1 MRTPTPWI
9 LPSQPIARTDLLASG
24 VSARMLRTRLGS
36 GDLVQVRRGV
46 YLRTDAWPTDA
57 AGRHVVSARA
67 EQTVH
72 TAAVVSHQ
80 SAALIL
86 GLPTPGF
93 GHWEDQPVSV
103 TLPVTG
109 NSTSSA
115 TAIHHTGPLPAGQ
128 VQRDKEGY
136 LVTTPARTAVDL
148 AADLPLP
155 EALVL
160 LDSAA
165 RLICASLVNEI
176 RRRDYANP
184 QLVRAAGDLLEQ
196 AVTTVRATRL
206 RPALALV
213 NPSRESVAESLSAGH
228 MRLSGLPTPRFQA
241 EIRTPIG
248 TLYPDFLWDDLKLI
262 GECDGAIKYNDASGY
277 VLEKE
282 REQVL
287 RDLGYRFVRW
297 LAKEIMLRP
306 DVVMERIARALA
318 W

>member
-9 LPSQPIARTDLLASG
+9 LPTQPIARTDLLASG
-24 VSARMLRTRLGS
+24 VTPRMLRTRLGS

-46 YLRTDAWPTDA
+46 FLRAEAWPADA
-57 AGRHVVSARA
+57 AGQHLVAARA

-72 TAAVVSHQ
+72 TSAVISHE
-80 SAALIL
+80 SAALVL
-86 GLPTPGF
+86 GLQTPGF
-93 GHWEDQPVSV
+93 SHWEDGPVSL

-109 NSTSSA
+109 HSMSSA
-115 TAIHHTGPLPAGQ
+115 TVTHHTGPLPAGQ

-148 AADLPLP
+148 AAALPLP

-165 RLICASLVNEI
+165 RLICASLVNPV

-184 QLVRAAGDLLEQ
+184 HLVRAAVDLLEQ
-196 AVTTVRATRL
+196 AATTVRATRL

-213 NPSRESVAESLSAGH
+213 DPSRESVAESLSAAH
-228 MRLSGLPTPRFQA
+228 MWLAGIPTPRFQP
-241 EIRTPIG
+241 EIRTPMG
-248 TLYPDFLWDDLKLI
+248 TVYPDFLWEDLKLI
-262 GECDGAIKYNDASGY
+262 GECDGAVKYHNANAY

-282 REQVL
+282 REQML

-297 LAKEIMLRP
+297 LAKEIMLSP
-306 DVVMERIARALA
+306 VVVMERIARALA

>member
-9 LPSQPIARTDLLASG
+9 LPSQPIARADLISSG
-24 VSARMLRTRLGS
+24 VTPRMLRTRLGS

-46 YLRTDAWPTDA
+46 FVRAEAWPTDA
-57 AGRHVVSARA
+57 AGQHVVAARA

-72 TAAVVSHQ
+72 TSAVISHE
-80 SAALIL
+80 SAALVL

-93 GHWEDQPVSV
+93 SHWEDRPVSL

-109 NSTSSA
+109 HSTSSA
-115 TAIHHTGPLPAGQ
+115 TVIHHTGPLPPGQ

-136 LVTTPARTAVDL
+136 LVTSPARTAVDL

-165 RLICASLVNEI
+165 RLMCSSLVNEV

-184 QLVRAAGDLLEQ
+184 HLVRAAVDLLEQ
-196 AVTTVRATRL
+196 AATTVRATRL
-206 RPALALV
+206 RPAIALV
-213 NPSRESVAESLSAGH
+213 DPARESVAESLSAGH
-228 MRLSGLPTPRFQA
+228 MRLAGLPMPQFQA

-248 TLYPDFLWDDLKLI
+248 RVYPDFLWEDLKLI
-262 GECDGAIKYNDASGY
+262 GECDGAVKYHNANAY

-282 REQVL
+282 REQML

-297 LAKEIMLRP
+297 LAKEIMLTP
-306 DVVMERIARALA
+306 EVVMERITRALG

>member
-1 MRTPTPWI
+1 MRTPTPWV
-9 LPSQPIARTDLLASG
+9 LPTQPIARADLLASG
-24 VSARMLRTRLGS
+24 VTARMLRTRLGS
-36 GDLVQVRRGV
+36 GDLVQVKRGV
-46 YLRTDAWPTDA
+46 YLRADAWPNDP
-57 AGRHVVSARA
+57 AGQHVVSAHA
-67 EQTVH
+67 ELTVH
-72 TAAVVSHQ
+72 TAGVVSHQ

-93 GHWEDQPVSV
+93 GHWEDRPVSL

-109 NSTSSA
+109 HSTSSA
-115 TAIHHTGPLPAGQ
+115 TLIHHKGPLPAGQ

-165 RLICASLVNEI
+165 RLICASLVNPV
-176 RRRDYANP
+176 RRRDYGNP
-184 QLVRAAGDLLEQ
+184 QLARAAVDLLEQ
-196 AVTTVRATRL
+196 AATTVRATRL

-213 NPSRESVAESLSAGH
+213 NPSRESVAESLSAGYMH
-228 MRLSGLPTPRFQA
+228 LAGLPTPRFQA
-241 EIRTPIG
+241 EIRTPMG
-248 TLYPDFLWDDLKLI
+248 TLYPDFLWEDLKLI
-262 GECDGAIKYNDASGY
+262 GECDGAVKYNDASGY

-306 DVVMERIARALA
+306 AVVMERIARALA